1 MDRYNNDTTFRN
13 VPDRVKISFRRNLY
27 ELMQKNNVDS
37 CKLAKSVGVHV
48 SDVTNWLNG
57 SIPTLEQLGSLSALF
72 NVSVGELLKVVRSMN
87 GDNNEPKKK
96 KLSERL
102 TDFLDWILFD
112 NDVSSSVI
120 YWMMDHEIL
129 VTFVSSIIGSLIGVW
144 LAFCV
149 LIPLIVQ
156 R

>member
-1 MDRYNNDTTFRN
+1 MNAFSCN
-13 VPDRVKISFRRNLY
+13 VRRLMSDKHIS
-27 ELMQKNNVDS
+27 S

-57 SIPTLEQLGSLSALF
+57 SIPTLEQLRSLSALF

-102 TDFLDWILFD
+102 TDFLEWILFD

-129 VTFVSSIIGSLIGVW
+129 VMFVSSIIGSLIGVW
-144 LAFCV
+144 LTFCV
-149 LIPLIVQ
+149 LIPLIFK
-156 R
+156 

>member
-1 MDRYNNDTTFRN
+1 MDSYNNDTTFRN

-37 CKLAKSVGVHV
+37 CKLAKLVGVHV

-57 SIPTLEQLGSLSALF
+57 SIPTLEQLRSLSALF
-72 NVSVGELLKVVRSMN
+72 NVSVGELLKVVRAMN
-87 GDNNEPKKK
+87 GDNNKPKKK

-144 LAFCV
+144 LTFCV

>member
-37 CKLAKSVGVHV
+37 CKLAKLVGVHV

-57 SIPTLEQLGSLSALF
+57 SIPTLEQLRSLSALF
-72 NVSVGELLKVVRSMN
+72 NVSVGELLKVVRAMN
-87 GDNNEPKKK
+87 GDNNKPKKK

-144 LAFCV
+144 LTFCV